1 MIFSSHMMYGLIAAL
16 VIMHYTHVGMKGY
29 NPSRKEIFLKFSFVV
44 LIWGLAL
51 FEGIAIVRQQSHYSI
66 DVFTAWY
73 AVPMTW
79 VTFHYFAPT
88 DPVPHRPT
96 KRTEEN
102 IAV

>member
-1 MIFSSHMMYGLIAAL
+1 MMYGLIAAL

-102 IAV
+102 NAV